1 MTVKDIEQIKNTI
14 TPILKE
20 AGVVRSSL
28 FGSVA
33 RDEETPESDVDILVE
48 FDEGKLPGLF
58 GFIGLQHKLEDVLGK
73 KVDLLTFQSINP
85 LLKDHIMKDEVSIL

>member
-1 MTVKDIEQIKNTI
+1 MNIKNIEQIKNKI

-28 FGSVA
+28 FGSVV

-48 FDEGKLPGLF
+48 FNEDKLPGLF
-58 GFIGLQHKLEDVLGK
+58 GFIGLQHKLEDVLDK

-85 LLKDHIMKDEVSIL
+85 LLKDHIIKDEISIL